1 MLFGGKDKFIEIS
14 KYLKEFKHL
23 LGFSTTQMANY
34 AHKTINSDLSFI
46 SPNKE
51 PKTLGDMFDNSLF
64 KQKIAT
70 KYKIECLTTIIKIP
84 NGEYKTKISAT
95 GLKFIINGLVK
106 NTSVEINDDIF
117 FKEIIKLDFKDYNNL
132 LKLYE
137 KK

>member
-1 MLFGGKDKFIEIS
+1 MPIKL
-14 KYLKEFKHL
+14 
-23 LGFSTTQMANY
+23 
-34 AHKTINSDLSFI
+34 NSDLSFI

-70 KYKIECLTTIIKIP
+70 KYKIECLTTIVKIP
-84 NGEYKTKISAT
+84 KGEYKTKISAT
-95 GLKFIINGLVK
+95 GLEFIFDGLVK
-106 NTSVEINDDIF
+106 NTSVEINNDIF